1 MSMTDAPTPEAQ
13 APPATENRLK
23 RSIQAFAQP
32 RLTLIPTDS
41 TASRAL
47 VIVIAIMTFL
57 ATLTG
62 GSAMLIYQAS
72 QNWNAAIAREMTIQV
87 KPQLGRD
94 VEADVRKAADLARG
108 AGFADVRVF
117 TREESSR
124 LLEPWLGAGLDLSEL
139 PVPRLIVLKLD
150 AGGRPDL
157 IALRAQLSKQLP
169 NAALDDHRLWLDR
182 LSTMSQ
188 ALVVVAV
195 IVLLLVLLAMVL
207 AVAFATRGAMAGSR
221 EIIDVL
227 HFVGAK
233 DKFIAAEFQRHFL
246 KLGLKGGLIGGV
258 SALVVFYLA
267 GLLTAWWIAS
277 PEASQVEAL
286 FGRFALGSV
295 GYLTI
300 IVISAVIALLT
311 AAMSRSVVLRR
322 LRRMN

>member
-1 MSMTDAPTPEAQ
+1 MTDASHPEA
-13 APPATENRLK
+13 ASPPASDNRLK

-32 RLTLIPTDS
+32 RLTLIPADS

-72 QNWNAAIAREMTIQV
+72 QNWNSAISREMTIQV

-94 VEADVRKAADLARG
+94 IEADVRKAADIAHMP
-108 AGFADVRVF
+108 GFADIRVF
-117 TREESSR
+117 SREESSR

-139 PVPRLIVLKLD
+139 PVPRLIVLKID
-150 AGGRPDL
+150 PGGRPDL
-157 IALRAQLSKQLP
+157 AALREQLSKQVP
-169 NAALDDHRLWLDR
+169 NAALDDHHIWLER
-182 LSTMSQ
+182 LSTMSR

-195 IVLLLVLLAMVL
+195 IILLLVLLAMVL

-227 HFVGAK
+227 HFVGAPNR
-233 DKFIAAEFQRHFL
+233 FIAAEFQRHFL
-246 KLGLKGGLIGGV
+246 KLGLRGGLIGGGF
-258 SALVVFYLA
+258 ALVVFYLA

-286 FGRFALGSV
+286 FGRFALGAL

-300 IVISAVIALLT
+300 IVLSGAIALLT

>member
-1 MSMTDAPTPEAQ
+1 MTDTSSPEAV
-13 APPATENRLK
+13 APPSRESPLK
-23 RSIQAFAQP
+23 RSIQAFSKP
-32 RLTLIPTDS
+32 RLTLIPADS

-62 GSAMLIYQAS
+62 GGAMLIYQAS
-72 QNWNAAIAREMTIQV
+72 QNWNSAISREMTIQV

-94 VEADVRKAADLARG
+94 IEADVRKAAAIARMP
-108 AGFADVRVF
+108 GFADVRVF

-139 PVPRLIVLKLD
+139 PVPRLIVLKLADD
-150 AGGRPDL
+150 ARPDL
-157 IALRAQLSKQLP
+157 GALRTQLSQQVP
-169 NAALDDHRLWLDR
+169 NAALDDHHLWLDR
-182 LSTMSQ
+182 LSTMSR

-195 IVLLLVLLAMVL
+195 VILLLVLLAMVL

-227 HFVGAK
+227 HFVGARNR
-233 DKFIAAEFQRHFL
+233 FIAAEFQRHFL
-246 KLGLKGGLIGGV
+246 KLGLRGGLIGGV
-258 SALVVFYLA
+258 SALVIFYLA

-277 PEASQVEAL
+277 PEASQVEAM
-286 FGRFALGSV
+286 FGRFSLGFV

-300 IVISAVIALLT
+300 IVISAGIALLT
-311 AAMSRSVVLRR
+311 AAMSRSVVLHR